1 MIIAENSYNVYLYQ
15 HNDNLILKIF
25 NNNIIH
31 EEVVDTN
38 HKNITYCQLDIN
50 FNEITIY
57 YKTDN
62 SVVIK
67 RYSFEENMIVN
78 IYFSDNE
85 FDSLLSKSTNI
96 IRDSL
101 GNNYFGII
109 YEKEQFIYNLIIY
122 KITQLNNIIIFNEI
136 ELTELNDIEL
146 HIDNKLFIFINSNKY
161 YEIDLDTN
169 EIEQKYLNMKIISN
183 GKKLENNYFIKNNSL
198 PVIFNYNNLYTI
210 GYELKNNNY
219 EINIYKDGED
229 ISEIVSYENEYEI
242 FEKFRIYQFEIYE
255 NKLIVSYSKR
265 YNEVS
270 IENNLKS
277 FIIIDLETKNTVYNS
292 LKYSLLMID
301 SFNNNILLFDVRDK
315 RIL

>member
-1 MIIAENSYNVYLYQ
+1 MIP
-15 HNDNLILKIF
+15 
-25 NNNIIH
+25 II
-31 EEVVDTN
+31 
-38 HKNITYCQLDIN
+38 NITYCQLEIN

-78 IYFSDNE
+78 TDGDNE

-146 HIDNKLFIFINSNKY
+146 HIDNKLSIFITPNKY
-161 YEIDLDTN
+161 YEIDSDT
-169 EIEQKYLNMKIISN
+169 K
-183 GKKLENNYFIKNNSL
+183 
-198 PVIFNYNNLYTI
+198 
-210 GYELKNNNY
+210 
-219 EINIYKDGED
+219 
-229 ISEIVSYENEYEI
+229 
-242 FEKFRIYQFEIYE
+242 
-255 NKLIVSYSKR
+255 
-265 YNEVS
+265 
-270 IENNLKS
+270 
-277 FIIIDLETKNTVYNS
+277 
-292 LKYSLLMID
+292 
-301 SFNNNILLFDVRDK
+301 
-315 RIL
+315 